1 MDLGLLGAP
10 RAFPRP
16 SWPLNP
22 PLYPVWPLNPAALLL
37 LPAGCWGAPPHWW
50 FAGCRCCQDWFGCH
64 CCGGWCHCCGG

>member
-50 FAGCRCCQDWFGCH
+50 FAG
-64 CCGGWCHCCGG
+64 